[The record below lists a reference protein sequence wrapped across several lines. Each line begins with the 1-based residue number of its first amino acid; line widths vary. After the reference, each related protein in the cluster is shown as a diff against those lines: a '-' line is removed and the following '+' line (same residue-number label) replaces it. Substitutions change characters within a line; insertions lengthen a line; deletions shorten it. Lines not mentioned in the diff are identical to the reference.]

1 MVTLTRIETGLWNRI
16 LSDRLSNGWVIA
28 HEYDGF
34 DKGIDSD
41 FVYLKCSDEE
51 MFFGW
56 TNWFEGEIK
65 CTESQ
70 CHLLEQSFNVTF
82 SLHEPEQLT
91 DRLIAFHLS
100 TMKT

>member
-1 MVTLTRIETGLWNRI
+1 MVVVTRIETNLWNEI
-16 LSDRLSNGWVIA
+16 LTDCISQGWQIV

-41 FVYLKCSDEE
+41 FIYLMRSNEE

-65 CTESQ
+65 CTEEQ
-70 CHLLEQSFNVTF
+70 RILLEQRFKLIF
-82 SLHEPEQLT
+82 SVHEPEQLT
-91 DRLIAFHLS
+91 ERLIAFHLEG
-100 TMKT
+100 MKG

>member
-1 MVTLTRIETGLWNRI
+1 MIVLTRIETSLWNRI
-16 LSDRLSNGWVIA
+16 LADCISQGWQIV

-41 FVYLKCSDEE
+41 FIYLKRSNEE

-65 CTESQ
+65 CTEERRMQ
-70 CHLLEQSFNVTF
+70 LEQRFEKTF
-82 SLHEPEQLT
+82 SDHEPEQLT
-91 DRLIAFHLS
+91 DRLIAIYLQG
-100 TMKT
+100 MKG